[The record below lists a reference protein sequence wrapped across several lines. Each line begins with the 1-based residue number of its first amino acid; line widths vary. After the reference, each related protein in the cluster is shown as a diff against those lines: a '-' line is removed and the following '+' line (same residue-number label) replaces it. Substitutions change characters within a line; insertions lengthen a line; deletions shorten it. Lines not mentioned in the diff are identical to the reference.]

1 MSPSLAYRSPTT
13 AAGSDAPTKSARAGG
28 PPEPGAR
35 LRCPTCLAPFRAVY
49 SRCPKDG
56 SPLAW
61 STVDPLI
68 GTTIADR
75 YVIEALVGEGAMGLV
90 YRAHHARL
98 SRLFA
103 LKLMFGD
110 VAAEPAMRMRF
121 AQEADVASRL
131 SHPNVVSV
139 CDFGKTERGLLYLAM
154 DYVEGETLAS
164 LLRREGPLDET
175 RVTALARQLARGLG
189 HAHRAGLVHRDFK
202 PANIAVAMAEDGGEL
217 VRVLDFGLAISE
229 REGDRIGRLTEHGL
243 VVGTPIYISPE
254 QAKDLPVDHRA
265 DLFAMGVVMY
275 ELLTGR
281 PPFEGT
287 GPEIA
292 RANVTQKPPSFAHR
306 NPNVRVAPELEQLV
320 FKLLEKR
327 PSERYQTAE
336 DVIAALDR
344 FERGAAAV
352 PAVTTGSSAAR
363 RGTVL
368 WLTGRGSRRG
378 APEGEAAVSPGA
390 PLLSAAPYP
399 VRPDAMP
406 PLEDMMTWDG
416 VQDAQLTQAMTPGPS
431 APAQTGK
438 RRRAA
443 GWLGFGVVAA
453 LFLVSSH
460 SPLRGGERPAQAAAL
475 PEAASDVTEFEDRMG
490 TSQGERCSSARHAE
504 PTDGESPRGAH
515 VPRAARSCSLAL
527 RPSTLAGAR
536 PTIMRR

>member
-1 MSPSLAYRSPTT
+1 MSPSLAYRSPKT

-28 PPEPGAR
+28 SPEPGAR

-164 LLRREGPLDET
+164 LLRREGPLDEA

-202 PANIAVAMAEDGGEL
+202 PANIAVATAEDGGEL

-275 ELLTGR
+275 EMLTGR

-327 PSERYQTAE
+327 PGERYQTAE

-344 FERGAAAV
+344 FERGATAV
-352 PAVTTGSSAAR
+352 PSVTTEPAAR
-363 RGTVL
+363 RGSVL
-368 WLTGRGSRRG
+368 WLTGRGSRRA
-378 APEGEAAVSPGA
+378 APEAAAVSPGA

-406 PLEDMMTWDG
+406 PLEEMMTWDG
-416 VQDAQLTQAMTPGPS
+416 ADDPPPTIAMSPRPSAS
-431 APAQTGK
+431 APAQTGQ

-453 LFLVSSH
+453 LFLVSGH

-475 PEAASDVTEFEDRMG
+475 PEAASDVTEIEDRMDA
-490 TSQGERCSSARHAE
+490 SQGERCSSARHAE
-504 PTDGESPRGAH
+504 PTGGVSPKGAP

-527 RPSTLAGAR
+527 RPSTLAAAR
-536 PTIMRR
+536 PMILRR